1 MVHHR
6 NNSNDISAVLP
17 ATVSGP
23 SGLWS
28 FVAGRAAEIHFL
40 PRKWMADS
48 QHMRLFSSSL
58 AHQLDSALWR
68 RQFSRLN
75 SSQLV
80 ST

>member
-1 MVHHR
+1 MVIMVHHR

-48 QHMRLFSSSL
+48 
-58 AHQLDSALWR
+58 
-68 RQFSRLN
+68 
-75 SSQLV
+75 
-80 ST
+80 